1 MTTDGVDGARPAR
14 GRRADG
20 ALAHVRAATAQAH
33 EELDG
38 GLDVL
43 HRPWDVE
50 LHRRWLELTLG
61 LLDPLE
67 ASLERWARTDPAA
80 LDVAARSRAGMA
92 REDLRALGAD
102 GAAVDAVPL
111 CPDAPTA
118 AGRAQALGLCYV
130 LDGSTLGGALIHRT
144 AVAAGVPE
152 RACTSLVGRPGAG
165 RRWRETAAAVDALG
179 APGDAAVEEMTATAL
194 AAFAAYRRW
203 LAPLARTTA

>member
-1 MTTDGVDGARPAR
+1 MTTDGVTGVVPAGDRRP
-14 GRRADG
+14 GG
-20 ALAHVRAATAQAH
+20 ALAHVRAATSRAH

-38 GLDVL
+38 SLDVL
-43 HRPWDVE
+43 HRPWDVD

-67 ASLERWARTDPAA
+67 ASLARWARTDPAA
-80 LDVAARSRAGMA
+80 LDVAARARAGLA
-92 REDLRALGAD
+92 RGDLRALGAD
-102 GAAVDAVPL
+102 EAAVSAVPL
-111 CPDAPTA
+111 CPDVPGA
-118 AGRAQALGLCYV
+118 ADRAQALGLCYV
-130 LDGSTLGGALIHRT
+130 LDGSTLGGTLIHRT

-203 LAPLARTTA
+203 LAPLARASA